1 MARLTGN
8 EERAMR
14 QVLLIEMG
22 MGVDLQGQDA
32 TKASVRAVRDAIG
45 RIYLPGVRAFMTG
58 SAKRMAILVRLAVP
72 EGAGKPDP
80 KAVKEVLPHGEVTVE
95 VVPGG
100 MLTPNGLGDGQI
112 CIVNAAVE
120 VALVD

>member
-1 MARLTGN
+1 
-8 EERAMR
+8 MR
-14 QVLLIEMG
+14 QVLVIEMG

-32 TKASVRAVRDAIG
+32 TKAAVRAVRDAIG
-45 RIYLPGVRAFMTG
+45 RIYLPGVRAFMTDG
-58 SAKRMAILVRLAVP
+58 AKKMAILVRLAVP

-80 KAVKEVLPHGEVTVE
+80 AAVTAVLPHGEVTIE

-100 MLTPNGLGDGQI
+100 MLTPSGLGDAKI

-120 VALVD
+120 VALVG

>member
-1 MARLTGN
+1 
-8 EERAMR
+8 MR

-58 SAKRMAILVRLAVP
+58 SAKRMTVLVRLAVP

-80 KAVKEVLPHGEVTVE
+80 AAVKEVLPHGDVTVE

-100 MLTPNGLGDGQI
+100 MLTPSGLGDAKI

-120 VALVD
+120 VALAD

>member
-1 MARLTGN
+1 
-8 EERAMR
+8 MR
-14 QVLLIEMG
+14 QIVLIEMG

-32 TKASVRAVRDAIG
+32 TKAAVRAVRDAVG
-45 RIYLPGVRAFMTG
+45 RIYLPGLRAFMTG
-58 SAKRMAILVRLAVP
+58 SAKRIVILVRLAVP

-80 KAVKEVLPHGEVTVE
+80 AAVRAVLPHGEVTTE

-100 MLTPNGLGDGQI
+100 LLTPNGLGDGNI

-120 VALVD
+120 VALAD

>member
-1 MARLTGN
+1 
-8 EERAMR
+8 MR
-14 QVLLIEMG
+14 QVVVIELG

-32 TKASVRAVRDAIG
+32 TKAAVRAVRDAIG

-58 SAKRMAILVRLAVP
+58 GAKKMAILVRLAVP
-72 EGAGKPDP
+72 EGVGKPDP
-80 KAVKEVLPHGEVTVE
+80 AAVKEVLPHGEVTIE
-95 VVPGG
+95 VMPGG
-100 MLTPNGLGDGQI
+100 MLTPSGLGDARI

>member
-1 MARLTGN
+1 
-8 EERAMR
+8 MR

-32 TKASVRAVRDAIG
+32 TKAAVRAVRDAIG

-58 SAKRMAILVRLAVP
+58 GAKTMAVMVRLAVP

-80 KAVKEVLPHGEVTVE
+80 AAVKEVLPHGEVTIE
-95 VVPGG
+95 VMPGG
-100 MLTPNGLGDGQI
+100 MLTPSGLGDAKI

>member
-1 MARLTGN
+1 
-8 EERAMR
+8 MR

-32 TKASVRAVRDAIG
+32 TKAAVRAVRDAIG

-58 SAKRMAILVRLAVP
+58 GAKTMAILVRLAVP
-72 EGAGKPDP
+72 EGAGTPDP
-80 KAVKEVLPHGEVTVE
+80 AAVKEVLPHGEVTIE
-95 VVPGG
+95 IVPGG
-100 MLTPNGLGDGQI
+100 MLTPSGFGDAKI

-120 VALVD
+120 VALVG